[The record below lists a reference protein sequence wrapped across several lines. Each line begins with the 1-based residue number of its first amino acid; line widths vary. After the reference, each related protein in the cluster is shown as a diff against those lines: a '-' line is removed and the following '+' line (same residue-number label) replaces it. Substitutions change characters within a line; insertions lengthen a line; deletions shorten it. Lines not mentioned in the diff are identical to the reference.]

1 MFSGSTWLDKM
12 LHDKKK
18 KKHLFFIFMV
28 KDVFGTCG
36 LKTLLFG
43 TSVSIRIVDGTWV
56 LGKD

>member
-1 MFSGSTWLDKM
+1 MI
-12 LHDKKK
+12 KKK

-28 KDVFGTCG
+28 KDVFGTGG